1 MVRKSLLSL
10 CLFSGLFIGYG
21 TEAEAQESPDLHV
34 VVNLVQLNVAVTD
47 KKGNYLT
54 GLRPKDFSVVE
65 DGIVEKIATFAE
77 GNEPALSLIEPKG
90 SPDSASELSKGSS
103 AGDSPPT
110 LNSLLAGA
118 NVFVLFDTSNYMYRG
133 FVFAQDAIAE
143 FVRSLESADK
153 IAFYS
158 YSRNLSRAATL
169 TSDRAQ
175 VLRAVRSTVAGD
187 EAALYNTLLLTLK
200 DATQYQGRKV
210 VVVFSNGPDN
220 SSVVPPED
228 VAEFA
233 QSAGVSVY
241 MISTQEAKL
250 EPLSTAVFDR
260 MTAATGGK
268 AYFAKNWREEKRAFA
283 SVRDD
288 LAHLYSLSYYPK
300 ANPNSGWRAITVKL
314 IGDHPKGYKIRTR
327 NGYRPQSSRFSSDA
341 EPDRIRLSASSHNLP
356 SSYGSSGTTPTS
368 NESMAH
374 QLPGKLIKVAM
385 PSNPGSSQFSTTFSD
400 HSQLCTSAALGGFC

>member
-1 MVRKSLLSL
+1 MVRKCLPFI
-10 CLFSGLFIGYG
+10 CLFSCLLVSYG
-21 TEAEAQESPDLHV
+21 TGGEAQESPDLHI

-47 KKGNYLT
+47 KNGDYVT
-54 GLRPKDFSVVE
+54 GLQPKDFSVVE
-65 DGIVEKIATFAE
+65 DGITEKIATFAE
-77 GNEPALSLIEPKG
+77 GNEPAVSVIDSAAPKKSGEAAADLTKDSSAPDPSQTFNSLI
-90 SPDSASELSKGSS
+90 
-103 AGDSPPT
+103 
-110 LNSLLAGA
+110 AGA

-143 FVRSLESADK
+143 FVRSLGTADK

-158 YSRNLSRAATL
+158 YSRDLSRAATL
-169 TSDRAQ
+169 TADRGQ

-200 DATQYQGRKV
+200 DATQLKGRKV

-233 QSAGVSVY
+233 QSAGVSIY
-241 MISTQEAKL
+241 MISTREAKL
-250 EPLSTAVFDR
+250 EPLSTAVFER

-268 AYFAKNWREEKRAFA
+268 AYFAKNWREEKQAFA

-300 ANPNSGWRAITVKL
+300 ANPNAGWRAITVKL

-327 NGYRPQSSRFSSDA
+327 NGYRPQPSRFSSGMD
-341 EPDRIRLSASSHNLP
+341 SHNP
-356 SSYGSSGTTPTS
+356 PQS
-368 NESMAH
+368 
-374 QLPGKLIKVAM
+374 
-385 PSNPGSSQFSTTFSD
+385 
-400 HSQLCTSAALGGFC
+400 

>member
-10 CLFSGLFIGYG
+10 SLCLLLGLSGGHGAGLEGQD
-21 TEAEAQESPDLHV
+21 TPDLHV

-47 KKGNYLT
+47 KNGNYVT
-54 GLRPKDFSVVE
+54 GLTPKDFAIAE
-65 DGIVEKIATFAE
+65 DGINEKLATFAE
-77 GNEPALSLIEPKG
+77 GNEPIMSVAEAAAAKTPSSRLAQDAVAGESPQTLDSLI
-90 SPDSASELSKGSS
+90 
-103 AGDSPPT
+103 
-110 LNSLLAGA
+110 AGA

-143 FVRSLESADK
+143 FVRSLGSADK

-158 YSRNLSRAATL
+158 YNRDLFRAAPL
-169 TSDRAQ
+169 TSDRDQ

-200 DATQYQGRKV
+200 DASRNSGRKV

-233 QSAGVSVY
+233 QSAGVSIY
-241 MISTQEAKL
+241 MISTREARL
-250 EPLSTAVFDR
+250 EPLSTVVFER

-268 AYFAKNWREEKRAFA
+268 AYFAKNWRDQKQAFA
-283 SVRDD
+283 SIRDD

-300 ANPNSGWRAITVKL
+300 ANANTGWRAISVKL
-314 IGDHPKGYKIRTR
+314 VGSQLKKYKIRTR
-327 NGYRPQSSRFSSDA
+327 NGYRPQPSRFSSDA
-341 EPDRIRLSASSHNLP
+341 GTGRPDGPNAVR
-356 SSYGSSGTTPTS
+356 TP
-368 NESMAH
+368 
-374 QLPGKLIKVAM
+374 
-385 PSNPGSSQFSTTFSD
+385 
-400 HSQLCTSAALGGFC
+400 